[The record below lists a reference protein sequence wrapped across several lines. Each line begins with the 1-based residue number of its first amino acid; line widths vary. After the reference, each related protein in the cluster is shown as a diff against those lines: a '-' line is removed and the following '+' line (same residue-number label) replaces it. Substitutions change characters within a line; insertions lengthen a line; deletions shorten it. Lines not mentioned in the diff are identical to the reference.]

1 MSASRVS
8 PPTSVID
15 RVASLPLVTS
25 TYQLVSTVYSSTKHT
40 HPYIQS
46 VCEAAEQGV
55 WSFTN
60 VARTTATPFIHR
72 FEPQIAVANQMV
84 CRGLDQVEKSLPI
97 LQQPPQQIV
106 SSARGLVS
114 NTKHVVT
121 DATVTV
127 SDTLSSLMKRTRG
140 AVHSGMEKTVAAVSG
155 SVSSVLESRVIQ
167 LVSSSMDSALI
178 TSESLVDQLLP
189 LTEDELAELEDNSIS
204 NFDRTQQGYYVRLGC
219 LSTKL
224 RRRATATAL
233 DKIQAGKLRSLEFL
247 SELNTTVDMIH
258 PGRPHKR
265 VPLRSAGQEAEV
277 IESRTLALAH
287 SLTQQL
293 QTTCLV
299 VVSGLQG
306 VPRHLQKEVLSVAH
320 SASEVYN
327 SLSKATMFSDLPDN
341 VVNSTKVQFGYMR
354 NSMDHVLEY
363 LVNNTPLNW
372 LVGPFYPRVVR
383 EEIPDQAVSRPPT
396 LTTQH
401 QQSSPEIEMDSL

>member
-1 MSASRVS
+1 MSAS
-8 PPTSVID
+8 TSVID
-15 RVASLPLVTS
+15 RVVSLPLVTS
-25 TYQLVSTVYSSTKHT
+25 TCQLVSTVYSSTKQT

-55 WSFTN
+55 WGFTT

-114 NTKHVVT
+114 NTRHVVT

-127 SDTLSSLMKRTRG
+127 SDTLSGLMKRTRG
-140 AVHSGMEKTVAAVSG
+140 AVHDGMEKTRAAVSG

-167 LVSSSMDSALI
+167 LVSSSMDSALM

-189 LTEDELAELEDNSIS
+189 LTEDELAELDDNSVS
-204 NFDRTQQGYYVRLGC
+204 NLDREPRGYYARLGC
-219 LSTKL
+219 LSTKV

-258 PGRPHKR
+258 PGRQNKR
-265 VPLRSAGQEAEV
+265 APLRSAGQEAEV
-277 IESRTLALAH
+277 IESRTLALAQ

-306 VPRHLQKEVLSVAH
+306 LPRHVQREVLSVAH
-320 SASEVYN
+320 SATGVYN
-327 SLSKATMFSDLPDN
+327 SLSQAKMLPDLPDN
-341 VVNSTKVQFGYMR
+341 VVNSTKVQFGHVR

-383 EEIPDQAVSRPPT
+383 EEIPDRALSCPPT
-396 LTTQH
+396 LSTQH
-401 QQSSPEIEMDSL
+401 HQWPSEMEMDSLH